1 MIAWI
6 AWVCLETNEG
16 DGKYKH
22 TVDLP
27 KTTFGMRANSLVREP
42 EIQKIWDEHQVFN
55 RVVERNTGVCF
66 IVFLGYLS
74 FFLSRLQELIC

>member
-1 MIAWI
+1 MLD
-6 AWVCLETNEG
+6 CLGPKQE

-42 EIQKIWDEHQVFN
+42 EIQKIWVDRQVYK
-55 RVVERNTGVCF
+55 RIVDRNSGVSF
-66 IVFLGYLS
+66 AVFLG
-74 FFLSRLQELIC
+74 FM